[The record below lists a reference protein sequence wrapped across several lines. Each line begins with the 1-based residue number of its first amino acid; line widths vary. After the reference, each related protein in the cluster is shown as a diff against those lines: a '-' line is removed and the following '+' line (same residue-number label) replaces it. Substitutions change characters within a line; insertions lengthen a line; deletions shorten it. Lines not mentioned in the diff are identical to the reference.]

1 MTFSFTDLVYFRD
14 DDFPMPQSSDE
25 IDKESIKEEIQYL
38 EKSLGMPSKNF
49 ETIQNIEQC
58 NTKWI
63 QNELIKTITDPP
75 DSLIVNDKI
84 TISDYTIDN
93 NNDGSAINV

>member
-1 MTFSFTDLVYFRD
+1 
-14 DDFPMPQSSDE
+14 
-25 IDKESIKEEIQYL
+25 
-38 EKSLGMPSKNF
+38 MPSKNF

-93 NNDGSAINV
+93 NNDGLAINVYADINYNAEDIIHKTMQNNCKETTILTEPKIEKIGKPKIEP